1 MAVSQILLWWI
12 PQTREEWKIWVQN
25 RVETIQGNVVVED
38 WGFVPTSLNPT
49 DICTRKCSVH
59 KLKSCFAVVERTRIF
74 VGRVPKNVDLEEK
87 GNGEIGS
94 SVNVSFS
101 GNEVGID
108 VIVEGLVR

>member
-1 MAVSQILLWWI
+1 MHDLEQFRLI
-12 PQTREEWKIWVQN
+12 N
-25 RVETIQGNVVVED
+25 
-38 WGFVPTSLNPT
+38 
-49 DICTRKCSVH
+49 
-59 KLKSCFAVVERTRIF
+59 
-74 VGRVPKNVDLEEK
+74 VGRVPKNVHLEEK